1 SGVLIQES
9 AQTKTE
15 HSWLC
20 EEEGYSIK
28 AASSVRRVIAMRGEE
43 EVRIQ
48 VATLGPLLIILNKGL
63 ESS

>member
-1 SGVLIQES
+1 SGVPIQEG

-28 AASSVRRVIAMRGEE
+28 AASVVRRVIAIREEE

-48 VATLGPLLIILNKGL
+48 VATTTP
-63 ESS
+63 

>member
-1 SGVLIQES
+1 SGVPIQEG

-20 EEEGYSIK
+20 EEAGYSIK
-28 AASSVRRVIAMRGEE
+28 AASIVRRVIAIREEE

-48 VATLGPLLIILNKGL
+48 VATLRTTPHHLKQGI
-63 ESS
+63 